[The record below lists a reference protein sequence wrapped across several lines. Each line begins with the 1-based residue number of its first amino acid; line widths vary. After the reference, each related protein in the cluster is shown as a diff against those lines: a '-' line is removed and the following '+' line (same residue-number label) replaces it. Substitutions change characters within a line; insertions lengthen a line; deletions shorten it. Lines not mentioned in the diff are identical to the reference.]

1 MQILSTQTIECKKTV
16 YTADWIDGYNDG
28 TPLSSTTMEY
38 ESEQERLD
46 GLKEYDKLEIDI
58 DPNRRQYG
66 WEFGHKEVV
75 FHVTVEVI
83 QDDDGNISVRQKPEN
98 WNKN

>member
-1 MQILSTQTIECKKTV
+1 MQVLSTQTIECKKTI
-16 YTADWIDGYNDG
+16 YTADWIDSYSDG
-28 TPLSSTTMEY
+28 VPLSSTEMEY

-46 GLKEYDKLEIDI
+46 GLKEYNKTEIDI
-58 DPNRRQYG
+58 NTDRYQYG
-66 WEFGHKEVV
+66 WEFGQKEVV

-98 WNKN
+98 